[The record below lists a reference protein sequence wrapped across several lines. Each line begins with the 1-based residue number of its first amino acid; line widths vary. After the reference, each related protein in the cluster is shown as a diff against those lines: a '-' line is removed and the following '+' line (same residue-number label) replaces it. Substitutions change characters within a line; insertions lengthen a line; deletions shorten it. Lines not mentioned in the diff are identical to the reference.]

1 MGATPLCQLDNT
13 PNHIKVFTE
22 GKEFE
27 LPRLGDMAGTRQG
40 TLTERED
47 SVRLTSS
54 LR

>member
-13 PNHIKVFTE
+13 PNHKNVFTE
-22 GKEFE
+22 GKGFE

-40 TLTERED
+40 TLTEGEG
-47 SVRLTSS
+47 SIRLTSS